1 MVNNQFRFFCTDLDG
16 TLLGNDQFSSKFKQV
31 WENIPEERR
40 PLLCYTSGR
49 LLDDILHLIQSKIL
63 PEPDYIVAAVGTS
76 IYDFGQQK
84 IIRQFTELLDEGW
97 NLAQVNTIASSLSV
111 NLEKQPEHFQNEYKS
126 SWYLNNA
133 PDEQIDQIR
142 ESFEEAD
149 DLQVR
154 VVYSSSR
161 HLDIL
166 PNSANKGNSLK
177 WLLKHL
183 GISTSETIVAGDSGN
198 DSAMFTIRGIRGIV
212 TGNAQPELLDK
223 TATLDVYRA
232 PQSEV
237 CAQAVIN
244 GLRHYGIVLMEDLP
258 STDPQDPVHL
268 ERVVLVSS

>member
-1 MVNNQFRFFCTDLDG
+1 MKAGDLE
-16 TLLGNDQFSSKFKQV
+16 K
-31 WENIPEERR
+31 
-40 PLLCYTSGR
+40 
-49 LLDDILHLIQSKIL
+49 
-63 PEPDYIVAAVGTS
+63 
-76 IYDFGQQK
+76 
-84 IIRQFTELLDEGW
+84 
-97 NLAQVNTIASSLSV
+97 VNTIATSLSV

-133 PDEQIDQIR
+133 PDEQIEKIR
-142 ESFEEAD
+142 EYYDDDD

-154 VVYSSSR
+154 IVYSSSR

-183 GISTSETIVAGDSGN
+183 GISTAGTIVAGDSGN

-223 TATLDVYRA
+223 TATFDVYRA
-232 PQSEV
+232 PQTEV

-244 GLRHYGIVLMEDLP
+244 GLRHYGVILEEDLP
-258 STDPQDPVHL
+258 NTEPLDPVNL
-268 ERVVLVSS
+268 KEVVRVSSDELWVIFPVSKQILSGKATTWQ